1 MKYSYVYHLNRLA
14 GTIVNSVPQL
24 DEAGAANKWAGTKNL
39 KTVGAL
45 NALYASRHS
54 GLNQGLDLQG
64 ILNAFAGTTGLG
76 PNEAASRIVS

>member
-1 MKYSYVYHLNRLA
+1 MTYSYVYHLNRLA

-45 NALYASRHS
+45 NALYASRNS
-54 GLNQGLDLQG
+54 GTNYNYDLQG
-64 ILNAFAGTTGLG
+64 ALNALAGTTGLG
-76 PNEAASRIVS
+76 INEAAARIAS